1 MIEYPLLI
9 IGTISFFHNY
19 YYNLFKKEI
28 KDFNTFTIYY
38 NFTNLKKEQID
49 IWKYILLTI
58 RLFLY
63 FLFNSFKVTRKLFL
77 LL

>member
-9 IGTISFFHNY
+9 IGTISFFYNY

-49 IWKYILLTI
+49 IFGNIY
-58 RLFLY
+58 
-63 FLFNSFKVTRKLFL
+63 FL
-77 LL
+77 LLDYFYIFYSILLK